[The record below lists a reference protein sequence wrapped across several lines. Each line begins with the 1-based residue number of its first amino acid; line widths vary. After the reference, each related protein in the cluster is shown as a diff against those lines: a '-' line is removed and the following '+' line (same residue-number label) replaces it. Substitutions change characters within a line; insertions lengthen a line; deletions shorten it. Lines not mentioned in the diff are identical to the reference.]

1 MVDLKSKIQKLFFMS
16 SINSN
21 QLKRIFTIIANPQC
35 QDKLK
40 LSNSNLAFESND
52 QLKVKIPISRIQLV
66 LIIGEISITT
76 QLIQQLSQNQINI
89 VFLRHNFSPYFSTS
103 NQSGFG
109 DKELKLAQYRIIID
123 PSAKLQVAT
132 AIIRNKISNQS
143 KLLKSK
149 KINLNYSFDN
159 PPESTEQ
166 LMGIEGAFSSQ
177 YFQLL
182 FSKIGWRS
190 RIPRAKS
197 DIPNWLLDIG
207 YTYLFNIVSTFCT
220 QLGFENTFG
229 FLHADY
235 YQRQS
240 LVCDLMEPMRPI
252 IDQTLLNAYSRKQIK
267 TGIYTD
273 IFGKVIVEYQDRI
286 YAYLRDF
293 GDYLKD
299 ELDDKT
305 LPIFEL

>member
-1 MVDLKSKIQKLFFMS
+1 
-16 SINSN
+16 
-21 QLKRIFTIIANPQC
+21 
-35 QDKLK
+35 
-40 LSNSNLAFESND
+40 
-52 QLKVKIPISRIQLV
+52 
-66 LIIGEISITT
+66 
-76 QLIQQLSQNQINI
+76 
-89 VFLRHNFSPYFSTS
+89 
-103 NQSGFG
+103 
-109 DKELKLAQYRIIID
+109 
-123 PSAKLQVAT
+123 
-132 AIIRNKISNQS
+132 
-143 KLLKSK
+143 
-149 KINLNYSFDN
+149 
-159 PPESTEQ
+159 
-166 LMGIEGAFSSQ
+166 MGIEGAFSSQ

-197 DIPNWLLDIG
+197 DIPNWLMDIG

-252 IDQTLLNAYSRKQIK
+252 IDNALLNAYSRKQIK
-267 TGIYTD
+267 TEHFETKEGKIQLIDYHNIGNYTD
-273 IFGKVIVEYQDRI
+273 IFGKVIVEYQDQI

-293 GDYLKD
+293 GDYIKD
-299 ELDDKT
+299 QSNDKT